1 MNIISRHGDGF
12 FHQGLGSIR
21 RESKTPFAEPE
32 VTGRKTRA
40 DFIDYALFGDAH
52 ERLWQTSMIV
62 SHEGK

>member
-52 ERLWQTSMIV
+52 ERL
-62 SHEGK
+62 